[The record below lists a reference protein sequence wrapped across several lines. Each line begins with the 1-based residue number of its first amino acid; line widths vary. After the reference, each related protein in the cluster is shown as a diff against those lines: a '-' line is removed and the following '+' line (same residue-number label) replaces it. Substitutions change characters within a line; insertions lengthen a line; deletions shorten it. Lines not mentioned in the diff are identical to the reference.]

1 MFEVREVCD
10 AGNFICFKGE
20 REKECLG
27 MSLGGHSNGK
37 RGYQARP
44 WTHKKHP
51 NHVFFRYE
59 KRP

>member
-1 MFEVREVCD
+1 MQVMLMRLMS
-10 AGNFICFKGE
+10 KGE
-20 REKECLG
+20 YAR
-27 MSLGGHSNGK
+27 GGHSNGK

>member
-1 MFEVREVCD
+1 MHLPHGNVKVCMIQVD
-10 AGNFICFKGE
+10 A
-20 REKECLG
+20 EKADG
-27 MSLGGHSNGK
+27 GFSRGGHSNGK

-59 KRP
+59 NRP